1 METLAAKK
9 MRDREDFIS
18 QIDRLPRAYVKYYPW
33 NCDYR
38 PETYACMGWNEE
50 NLFLYMRSYEDS
62 IRAEAGRDNGDIYR
76 DSCMEF
82 FFSPDP
88 DRPDWFA
95 NIEMN
100 PNGYLYL
107 AYGPEDSNH
116 RNLFTS
122 DAFGHFDLE
131 VQDPPRR
138 FNGEYWDLVCVVP
151 AAYVRQFAPDFQI
164 KEGGRLRANFFK
176 CGDGTKH
183 PHYGCWSEIIP
194 DSAAPDFYRT
204 EYFGEIEFV
213 R

>member
-62 IRAEAGRDNGDIYR
+62 IR
-76 DSCMEF
+76 
-82 FFSPDP
+82 
-88 DRPDWFA
+88 
-95 NIEMN
+95 
-100 PNGYLYL
+100 GYLYL